1 MMRAGWVAVLSLATA
16 LVVQLSVLNGLRLP
30 GGGVPDLVLV
40 LVAALAMA
48 EGPVTGMVT
57 GFLTGLCLD
66 LAPPGSAAVGQYAL
80 VFCLA
85 GWAAG
90 RLSPVASHS
99 GRQSAGLFATAL
111 LALVVAVAEVLS
123 AAVSLLVAPGT
134 VALSQVRLV
143 LPSTIGYDLVLVP
156 FVLYLVMVGGTLLAD
171 RSAGARRFRTVMGA
185 GASSA
190 ATGGAPT
197 GTTRSRRAARRT
209 RLRAGA
215 GVPGSASGLARQPV
229 RLAPPVHLRLAAG
242 RRGDGMIGGGS
253 GAGGSG
259 WRRGQPG
266 GHPGL
271 LAGSARQF
279 RPHPGE
285 PGGSAVRSHSLTA
298 ASARVRPPA
307 IRFGGRRGDGV
318 LGHALSHAP
327 TRPGLAAPGRPPAI
341 RFGGRRGDGAL
352 GHALSH
358 APTRPGPAPAQ
369 RHAAIR
375 FGGRRGD
382 GVLGHALSHARTRPG
397 PAPAGRHAAI
407 RFGGRRGDG
416 VLGHAL
422 SHAPTR
428 PGPAAARRHA
438 AIRFGGHRGDGSLGE
453 TFGHALTRPAPTRQP
468 RQAAIRFGPTTGPR
482 LKMGARRS
490 AVTIDGTGAVPRLR
504 LANRP
509 ARVSRRSAAVPRFRR
524 GSAVLRPARLSSGVL
539 PGGVLTEA
547 TMRARRARPTP
558 RLRLSGGA
566 PGMLGGTGRG
576 PRLGRPPGRTGKHP
590 RFSYG
595 KHSPLSVLAGH
606 RLGRR
611 LGGSWLARRRV
622 GSRSGVWLLG
632 RRPGGS
638 R

>member
-1 MMRAGWVAVLSLATA
+1 MMRAGWVAAASLAIA

-30 GGGVPDLVLV
+30 GGGVPDLILV

-48 EGPVTGMVT
+48 EGPVMGMIT
-57 GFLTGLCLD
+57 GFVTGLCLD

-80 VFCLA
+80 VFCLV

-99 GRQSAGLFATAL
+99 GRQSGGLVAAAL
-111 LALVVAVAEVLS
+111 LAIVVAAAEVLS

-143 LPSTIGYDLVLVP
+143 LPSTIGYDLVLCP

-171 RSAGARRFRTVMGA
+171 RSAGAKRFRAVMGA
-185 GASSA
+185 GGSSA
-190 ATGGAPT
+190 ATGALA
-197 GTTRSRRAARRT
+197 GTARSRRAARRA
-209 RLRAGA
+209 RLRPGS

-229 RLAPPVHLRLAAG
+229 RPVAPVHLRLAAG
-242 RRGDGMIGGGS
+242 RRRDGMIGAAGVGGT
-253 GAGGSG
+253 GGG
-259 WRRGQPG
+259 RGHPG

-285 PGGSAVRSHSLTA
+285 PGGSAARSHSL
-298 ASARVRPPA
+298 PA
-307 IRFGGRRGDGV
+307 GPA
-318 LGHALSHAP
+318 H
-327 TRPGLAAPGRPPAI
+327 GRPP
-341 RFGGRRGDGAL
+341 
-352 GHALSH
+352 
-358 APTRPGPAPAQ
+358 
-369 RHAAIR
+369 
-375 FGGRRGD
+375 
-382 GVLGHALSHARTRPG
+382 
-397 PAPAGRHAAI
+397 
-407 RFGGRRGDG
+407 
-416 VLGHAL
+416 
-422 SHAPTR
+422 
-428 PGPAAARRHA
+428 
-438 AIRFGGHRGDGSLGE
+438 AIRFGGHRGDGSLGHTLSRAPTRPGLAAPGRRPAIRFGGHRGDGSLGHTLSRAPTRPGLAAARRRAAIRFAGHRGDGSLGE
-453 TFGHALTRPAPTRQP
+453 TLTYAPTRPASTRRP
-468 RQAAIRFGPTTGPR
+468 RQAAIRFGARRGATIPR
-482 LKMGARRS
+482 LKMAARRS
-490 AVTIDGTGAVPRLR
+490 AVAVDGTGGVPSLR
-504 LANRP
+504 FANQSAP
-509 ARVSRRSAAVPRFRR
+509 VSRQNAAVPRFRR
-524 GSAVLRPARLSSGVL
+524 RSGVLRPARLSSGVL

-547 TMRARRARPTP
+547 TLRARRSRPTP

-576 PRLGRPPGRTGKHP
+576 PRLGRPPGRAGKKP

>member
-1 MMRAGWVAVLSLATA
+1 MMRAGWVAVLSLAVA

-48 EGPVTGMVT
+48 DGPVTGMVT
-57 GFLTGLCLD
+57 GFVTGLCLD

-80 VFCLA
+80 VCCLA

-123 AAVSLLVAPGT
+123 AAISLLVAPGT
-134 VALSQVRLV
+134 VALSQLRFV
-143 LPSTIGYDLVLVP
+143 LPSTIAYDLVLVP
-156 FVLYLVMVGGTLLAD
+156 FVLYLVMVGGMLLAD
-171 RSAGARRFRTVMGA
+171 RSAGARRFRAVMGGGGTSAAA
-185 GASSA
+185 GAPAGSA
-190 ATGGAPT
+190 
-197 GTTRSRRAARRT
+197 RSRRAAKHA
-209 RLRAGA
+209 RLRPGA

-229 RLAPPVHLRLAAG
+229 RLPPAVHLRLAAG
-242 RRGDGMIGGGS
+242 RRGDGLIGGGS
-253 GAGGSG
+253 GADGSG
-259 WRRGQPG
+259 WRRGRPG
-266 GHPGL
+266 SHPGL
-271 LAGSARQF
+271 LAGGVRQF

-285 PGGSAVRSHSLTA
+285 PGGSAARWHSLTA
-298 ASARVRPPA
+298 RPVPGRPPA
-307 IRFGGRRGDGV
+307 IRFAGHRGDGSV
-318 LGHALSHAP
+318 GHTLSRAP

-352 GHALSH
+352 GHALPHASTRPGLAAPGRPPAIRFAGH
-358 APTRPGPAPAQ
+358 RGDGSVGHTLSRAPTRPG
-369 RHAAIR
+369 
-375 FGGRRGD
+375 
-382 GVLGHALSHARTRPG
+382 L
-397 PAPAGRHAAI
+397 
-407 RFGGRRGDG
+407 
-416 VLGHAL
+416 
-422 SHAPTR
+422 
-428 PGPAAARRHA
+428 AAARRHA
-438 AIRFGGHRGDGSLGE
+438 AIRFAGHRGDGSLGE

-468 RQAAIRFGPTTGPR
+468 RQATIRFGATTSPR

-490 AVTIDGTGAVPRLR
+490 AVTVDGTGAVPRLR
-504 LANRP
+504 LASRP
-509 ARVSRRSAAVPRFRR
+509 APVSRRSAAVPRFRR
-524 GSAVLRPARLSSGVL
+524 GSAVRLPAGLSSGVL
-539 PGGVLTEA
+539 PGGVLTAA
-547 TMRARRARPTP
+547 TMRAKRASPTP

-576 PRLGRPPGRTGKHP
+576 PRLGPPPGRTGKQP

-595 KHSPLSVLAGH
+595 KHSPLSMLAGH

>member
-1 MMRAGWVAVLSLATA
+1 MMRAGWVAAASLAIA

-30 GGGVPDLVLV
+30 GGGVPDLILV

-48 EGPVTGMVT
+48 EGPVMGMIT
-57 GFLTGLCLD
+57 GFVTGLCLD

-80 VFCLA
+80 VFCLV

-99 GRQSAGLFATAL
+99 GRQSGGLVAAAL
-111 LALVVAVAEVLS
+111 LAIVVAAAEVLS

-143 LPSTIGYDLVLVP
+143 LPSTIGYDLVLCP

-171 RSAGARRFRTVMGA
+171 RSAGAKRFRAVMGA
-185 GASSA
+185 GGSSA
-190 ATGGAPT
+190 ATGALA
-197 GTTRSRRAARRT
+197 GTARSRRAARRA
-209 RLRAGA
+209 RLRPGS

-229 RLAPPVHLRLAAG
+229 RPVPPVHLRLAAG
-242 RRGDGMIGGGS
+242 RRRDGMIGAAGVGGT
-253 GAGGSG
+253 GGG
-259 WRRGQPG
+259 RGHPG

-285 PGGSAVRSHSLTA
+285 PGGSAARSHSL
-298 ASARVRPPA
+298 PA
-307 IRFGGRRGDGV
+307 GPA
-318 LGHALSHAP
+318 H
-327 TRPGLAAPGRPPAI
+327 GRPP
-341 RFGGRRGDGAL
+341 
-352 GHALSH
+352 
-358 APTRPGPAPAQ
+358 
-369 RHAAIR
+369 
-375 FGGRRGD
+375 
-382 GVLGHALSHARTRPG
+382 
-397 PAPAGRHAAI
+397 
-407 RFGGRRGDG
+407 
-416 VLGHAL
+416 
-422 SHAPTR
+422 
-428 PGPAAARRHA
+428 
-438 AIRFGGHRGDGSLGE
+438 AIRFGGHRGDGSLGHTLSRAPTRPGLAAPGRRPAIRFGGHRGDGSLGHTLSRAPTRPGLAAPGRRPAIRFGGHRGDGSLGHTLSRAPTRPGLAAARRRAAIRFAGHRGDGSLGE
-453 TFGHALTRPAPTRQP
+453 TLSYAPTRPASTRRP
-468 RQAAIRFGPTTGPR
+468 RQAAIRFGARRGATIPR
-482 LKMGARRS
+482 LKMAARRS
-490 AVTIDGTGAVPRLR
+490 AVAVDGTGGVPSLR
-504 LANRP
+504 FASQSAP
-509 ARVSRRSAAVPRFRR
+509 VSRQNAAVPRFRR
-524 GSAVLRPARLSSGVL
+524 RSGVLRPARLSSGVL

-547 TMRARRARPTP
+547 TLRARRSRPTP

-576 PRLGRPPGRTGKHP
+576 PRLGRPPGRAGKKP

-611 LGGSWLARRRV
+611 LGGNWLARRRV